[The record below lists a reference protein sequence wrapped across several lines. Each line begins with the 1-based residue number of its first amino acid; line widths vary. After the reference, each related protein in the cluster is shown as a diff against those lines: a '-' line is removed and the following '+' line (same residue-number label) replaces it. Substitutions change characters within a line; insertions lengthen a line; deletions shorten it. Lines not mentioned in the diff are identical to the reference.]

1 MVQYI
6 SVNNMNV
13 YHVCYRTLILM
24 PRLPIQLCEACQMYQ
39 IEMYATK
46 TKREQR
52 ACQTIQYTPVS
63 CQMDREK
70 MDREKKDRRQTMKT
84 KTMTMTAKEK
94 G

>member
-1 MVQYI
+1 
-6 SVNNMNV
+6 
-13 YHVCYRTLILM
+13 
-24 PRLPIQLCEACQMYQ
+24 
-39 IEMYATK
+39 MYATK

-70 MDREKKDRRQTMKT
+70 KDRRQTMKM